1 MEGIPVEWRVWK
13 GLSWFKGISGVGTYV
28 DSPWTQRGFIHVPFD
43 VRACR
48 KCRAS
53 ERPRSTTASI
63 LCQQNPNWHWDE
75 VFALGEVCVSPR
87 ARYTEVAPLFSSS
100 HRLCVDRISL
110 IVTIEE
116 IRFHG
121 PNSQMGNPAW
131 LLWYRPRSSVKG
143 QVLADLVTEFSLRKE
158 IEVICHVD
166 CSPWKVFVD
175 GASSA
180 MGAWTKILIITLEG
194 IRLEHSF
201 RLGFRASNN
210 EAEYKASLAGLRVVL
225 DMGAQEVEVYLDSWL
240 VVSQVQGSFEAWDS
254 RMKDY
259 LRVVRQVMSQ
269 FLKAKVV

>member
-1 MEGIPVEWRVWK
+1 M
-13 GLSWFKGISGVGTYV
+13 
-28 DSPWTQRGFIHVPFD
+28 
-43 VRACR
+43 
-48 KCRAS
+48 
-53 ERPRSTTASI
+53 
-63 LCQQNPNWHWDE
+63 
-75 VFALGEVCVSPR
+75 
-87 ARYTEVAPLFSSS
+87 
-100 HRLCVDRISL
+100 
-110 IVTIEE
+110 
-116 IRFHG
+116 
-121 PNSQMGNPAW
+121 
-131 LLWYRPRSSVKG
+131 KG

-240 VVSQVQGSFEAWDS
+240 VVSQVQGSFEARDS

-269 FLKAKVV
+269 FLKAKVVQVAREQNRHARAE